1 MKHTLR
7 QQFDIQLDQ
16 AQRTA
21 NFKGINLD
29 LVMVKH
35 KGYATRISI
44 LGNAISRAAY
54 ECWRDDGSNVRL
66 LRVVSPSK
74 KVAA

>member
-1 MKHTLR
+1 MSDLR
-7 QQFDIQLDQ
+7 SQFDIQLAK
-16 AQRTA
+16 AQIAA

-35 KGYATRISI
+35 KGRQTRISV

-54 ECWRDDGSNVRL
+54 SCWKNQGSNVRL
-66 LRVVSPSK
+66 LRVVRP
-74 KVAA
+74 AR